1 METVSKHRPRW
12 RSTRRLPSLRRLKL
26 PLSSQAS
33 RTELMLKLLRQN
45 AKKFRK
51 EEAAPFYS
59 IRAVAT
65 RFRMPTTTIFRL
77 YQQLESEGLLQTIW
91 GSKTMLQPDT
101 SATPSK
107 AQILSI
113 PVSVAPFATSRQYRN
128 SILRLCR
135 QLLKETRFP
144 KPNPQDSR

>member
-1 METVSKHRPRW
+1 METVSKHRPGW

-91 GSKTMLQPDT
+91 GSKTLLQPIALANNRPT
-101 SATPSK
+101 LT
-107 AQILSI
+107 L
-113 PVSVAPFATSRQYRN
+113 PVSVARFAASRQYRN
-128 SILRLCR
+128 SILRLCKQLSR
-135 QLLKETRFP
+135 Q
-144 KPNPQDSR
+144 QSAW